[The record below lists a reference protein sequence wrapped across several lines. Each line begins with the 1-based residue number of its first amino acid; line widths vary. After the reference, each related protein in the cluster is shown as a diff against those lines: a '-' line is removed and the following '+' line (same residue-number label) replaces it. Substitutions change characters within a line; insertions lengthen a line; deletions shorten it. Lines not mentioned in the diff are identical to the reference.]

1 MPAPTAGLHTG
12 SMLPI
17 PRSTDGTPILEGVA
31 AHRPRAGIV
40 SAILSPAARVRHW
53 LRPESV
59 GGALAILL
67 IAAIGAASWNRAQ
80 VEREQAA
87 AAVIQANSNL
97 ALALEA
103 SVGEALGDVDKTLR
117 LVEAEY
123 RDDGQRA
130 AHQLQSIWPINREL
144 IRGLEMI
151 GTDGRRVLTTGE
163 GPIPEASIR
172 EHYDFHSRVE
182 SADLRIGAPQ
192 EVVPGTWR
200 VPMSRRLKGPN
211 GSLGGMLVAWV
222 DPSYFMRFYDKADLG
237 KNAVVSLITLDGIAL
252 VRQSGGVAL
261 YGLDRRGSTLF
272 AEQSLRA
279 SGSYLSSGR
288 LGVKRLTSYRTMVR
302 YPLVVMVGSSEK
314 EVFAAVRERAR
325 LYYGTA
331 LLASLIILAIAF
343 GATRAVMRQRR
354 DLVAVQNA
362 EALLRKSEARMR
374 AREAHLRATYDQAL
388 VGIAHAD
395 LRGRF
400 IRANQHLCG
409 MLGYTEEEL
418 VARRSVDITHPE
430 DLEISE
436 DLFDAL
442 GADPTLD
449 FSSQRTKRF
458 IRKDGSIMWA
468 LAALTLVRTDGGD
481 PDYFLVMIQ
490 DITELKRIDQMK
502 SEFVSTVS
510 HELRTP
516 LTSIRGSLGLLLGG
530 VAGALQGKA
539 RELVVI
545 AENNC
550 ERLIRLVTDILDIE
564 KIEAGLMRFDIRDM
578 DLGALL
584 RRAVESGDGFARMHR
599 VPLRLTLPDAPLI
612 AAVDA
617 DRFTQ
622 VVMNLV
628 SNAVKFSP
636 AGVAVEVSL
645 TAQRPG
651 LARIEVRD
659 HGPGIPL
666 EFQSRMFKRFSQ
678 ADSSSSSRRG
688 GTGLGLNIAKAI
700 VDELGGEIGFH
711 TSPGAGTTLFVTLP
725 AAAAT
730 QPLEV
735 AAMCGD

>member
-1 MPAPTAGLHTG
+1 MA
-12 SMLPI
+12 
-17 PRSTDGTPILEGVA
+17 
-31 AHRPRAGIV
+31 
-40 SAILSPAARVRHW
+40 AILSPAAQGQHW
-53 LRPESV
+53 LRPEWV
-59 GGALAILL
+59 GAAVSTLL
-67 IAAIGAASWNRAQ
+67 IAAIGVASWNRAHD
-80 VEREQAA
+80 EHDQAA
-87 AAVIQANSNL
+87 TAVIQANANL

-117 LVEAEY
+117 LVDGEY
-123 RDDGQRA
+123 RDHAQHA
-130 AHQLQSIWPINREL
+130 AHQLQSAWPINREL
-144 IRGLEMI
+144 IRGVELI
-151 GTDGRRVLTTGE
+151 GTDGRTLLADGE
-163 GPIPEASIR
+163 ATISEASVR

-182 SADLRIGAPQ
+182 SADLRIGAPEQ
-192 EVVPGTWR
+192 VVPGTWR
-200 VPMSRRLKGPN
+200 VLMSRRMEGPN

-222 DPSYFMRFYDKADLG
+222 DPAYFMRFYDKADLG
-237 KNAVVSLITLDGIAL
+237 KNAAVSLMTLDGIAI
-252 VRQSGGVAL
+252 VRQSSGVKR
-261 YGLDRRGSTLF
+261 YGLDRRGSTFF
-272 AEQSLRA
+272 AEQSLRP
-279 SGSYLSSGR
+279 SGSFLSGGK
-288 LGVKRLTSYRTMVR
+288 LEGMKRLTSYRTMVR
-302 YPLVVMVGSSEK
+302 YPLVVMVATSEE

-354 DLVAVQNA
+354 DLVAVQSA

-418 VARRSVDITHPE
+418 LARRSVDITHPD

-436 DLFDAL
+436 DRFDAL
-442 GADPTLD
+442 GADPTQD
-449 FSSQRTKRF
+449 FASQSTKRLV
-458 IRKDGSIMWA
+458 RKDGSIMWSLTA
-468 LAALTLVRTDGGD
+468 LKLVRTDSGD

-564 KIEAGLMRFDIRDM
+564 KIEAGLMRFDIRDS

-584 RRAVESGDGFARMHR
+584 RRAVESGEGFARTHR

-612 AAVDA
+612 AAVDG

-645 TAQRPG
+645 TAERPG

-678 ADSSSSSRRG
+678 ADSSSSRRG

-711 TSPGAGTTLFVTLP
+711 TSPGEGTTLFVTLP